1 MLGLIWTLYRLAC
14 QRGLSNETVIR
25 SIVAFNNIPIAEQR
39 CQQVIQE
46 AYNLQI
52 KKESL
57 LADIN
62 FLKSEKSR
70 LKAQISDLAKD
81 IMQSEENLHRKTE
94 EEQGIAQMM
103 FKHQKAILSK
113 IVAAVQTDKTSI
125 TMRPMPSLIQQEAI
139 GDVAFEGGVQEV
151 NEGDIAK

>member
-1 MLGLIWTLYRLAC
+1 MLGLIWTCIGWQC
-14 QRGLSNETVIR
+14 QRGLSNESVIMA
-25 SIVAFNNIPIAEQR
+25 IVAFNKIPIAEQR
-39 CQQVIQE
+39 CQQVRQE

-113 IVAAVQTDKTSI
+113 IVMAAEITSI